1 MENQLFTL
9 PKDGLAGLAEN
20 YKTDLLSGFLV
31 FLIALPLCLGIALA
45 SGFPPLGG
53 IITAVIGGL
62 VVGPLAGSPLT
73 IKGPAAGLIAIAA
86 GSVEAFEAL
95 SPGHGY
101 QLTLAVIVVASVLQ
115 VVFGRLRAGVLGDF
129 FPASAVHGMLAAI
142 GVIIMSKQIHVMLG
156 VKPLAKGPLELL
168 AEVPHSIGHA
178 TLPIAV
184 IGLTSLAILIVLSV
198 IKNKYVK
205 IVPAP
210 LMVLAVAIPM
220 GQFFGL
226 DAAHDYLMN
235 GQTFKL
241 GPNFLV
247 NLPVNIV
254 AGITFPDFSQILTG
268 TAAQYILMFA
278 LVGSLESLLTV
289 KAIDNLDSYKRKSN
303 MNRDLLAVGIGN
315 TLCGLLGGLP
325 MISEVVRSSANVSNG
340 AKTRWSNIAHGFFL
354 LVFVAFAPGLI
365 HMIPLAALGAMLVFT
380 GYRLAS
386 PKHFKEI
393 WAIGKE
399 QLIIFVVTIFA
410 TLATDLLLGV
420 ATGILV
426 KLIIQLINGA
436 SFSSLFKLKAE
447 MTAQGNEVRIKISND
462 ALFSNYLGFKKHLDA
477 IPAGK
482 HVTFDFAST
491 GLIDHAFMD
500 HLHHFVHDYEHKGGG
515 VDIVG
520 LNATHHAV
528 SNHPL
533 VARKAD
539 ELPVV
544 SRGIE

>member
-1 MENQLFTL
+1 MENQLLTF
-9 PKDGLAGLAEN
+9 PKPGLAEN

-73 IKGPAAGLIAIAA
+73 IKGPAAGLIAIAV

-101 QLTLAVIVVASVLQ
+101 QLTLAVIVVASIFQ
-115 VVFGRLRAGVLGDF
+115 VVFGLLRAGVLGDF

-142 GVIIMSKQIHVMLG
+142 GVIIISKQIHVMFG
-156 VKPLAKGPLELL
+156 VKPLAKEPLELL

-178 TLPIAV
+178 TLPIAM
-184 IGLTSLAILIVLSV
+184 IGLTSLAILVVLSV

-205 IVPAP
+205 MVPAP
-210 LMVLAVAIPM
+210 LVVLAVAIPM

-235 GQTFKL
+235 GQAYQL
-241 GPNFLV
+241 GPHFLV
-247 NLPVNIV
+247 NLPSSII
-254 AGITFPDFSQILTG
+254 ASITFPDFSQILTG

-289 KAIDNLDSYKRKSN
+289 KAIDALDPYKRKSN

-365 HMIPLAALGAMLVFT
+365 HLIPLAALGAMLVFT

-386 PKHFKEI
+386 PRHFKETG
-393 WAIGKE
+393 AIGKE
-399 QLIIFVVTIFA
+399 QLIIFVATILVTL
-410 TLATDLLLGV
+410 TTDLLIGV
-420 ATGILV
+420 AAGVLV
-426 KLIIQLINGA
+426 KFIIHLINGA
-436 SFSSLFKLKAE
+436 SLGSLFKSRVE
-447 MTAQGNEVRIKISND
+447 VIAQGDEVRIKIGGD

-477 IPAGK
+477 ISSGK
-482 HVTFDFAST
+482 HITFDFAKA
-491 GLIDHAFMD
+491 GLVDHSFMD
-500 HLHHFVHDYEHKGGG
+500 HLQHFIHDYQYQGGQAE
-515 VDIVG
+515 IVG
-520 LNATHHAV
+520 LNETHHAV

-533 VARKAD
+533 ATRKAD
-539 ELPVV
+539 RQPAVV